1 VNIGFQK
8 KKTRQTDR
16 QTHRQRHC
24 RVKERW

>member
-16 QTHRQRHC
+16 QRHC